1 MKKLLICFV
10 IMCSYLFSV
19 HAQTYQPSARNLAER
34 QQFQDNKFGMFIHWG
49 LSSTLGAGEWVM
61 NNRSI
66 SRKNYTRML
75 QAFNPIHFDAATWV
89 SAAKNA
95 GMKYIVFITRHH
107 DGFSNWDTKYSDWKI
122 TNTPYGKDVLKML
135 AEECKKQGMKLGLYY
150 SLVDWY
156 RDDYPYETG
165 RTGKGSGRT
174 AKSDY
179 AAYLQFMKNQLT
191 ELLINYGPVMSIWL
205 DGHWDQTNPEGST
218 DMSSRIDWKY
228 SELYSL
234 IHQLQPNC
242 LIGNNHHLAP
252 MPGEDFQMFE
262 KDLPGQNKTGLS
274 FQAPSAEMPLE
285 TCETMN
291 NSWGFNITDNNYKSV
306 KESLHYIINAA
317 GHNANFLFN
326 IGPMPDGS
334 IQPEFTDT
342 LQAIG
347 KWMQQN
353 GETFFGTRGNIIESQ
368 DWGVVTSKG
377 NKLFV
382 HLLNTD
388 GKNYIFIPG
397 LKNKIINARFFD
409 NKKAIRYKQQTE
421 GVFLYLDDIVL
432 NSIDTIIELQEKT
445 GK

>member
-1 MKKLLICFV
+1 MKKFIICFV
-10 IMCSYLFSV
+10 IVHSYLFSV
-19 HAQTYQPSARNLAER
+19 HAQTYQPSAGNIAAR
-34 QQFQDNKFGMFIHWG
+34 QQFQNNKFGMFIHWG

-61 NNRSI
+61 NNRNI
-66 SRKNYTRML
+66 SRKNYTRLL
-75 QAFNPIHFDAATWV
+75 QTFNPIHFDAAKWV
-89 SAAKNA
+89 SAAKSA

-135 AEECKKQGMKLGLYY
+135 AEECKKQDMKLGLYY
-150 SLVDWY
+150 SLLDWY

-179 AAYLQFMKNQLT
+179 ASYLQFMKNQLT
-191 ELLINYGPVMSIWL
+191 ELLTNYGEVMSIWF
-205 DGHWDQTNPEGST
+205 DGHWDQTNTEGNA
-218 DMSSRIDWKY
+218 DMNSRIDWKY
-228 SELYSL
+228 NELYSL

-262 KDLPGQNKTGLS
+262 KDLPGQNKNGLS
-274 FQAPSAEMPLE
+274 FQAPSTEMPVE

-306 KESLHYIINAA
+306 KESIHYIIKAA
-317 GHNANFLFN
+317 GHNANFLLN
-326 IGPMPDGS
+326 IGPMPDGN

-342 LQAIG
+342 LQVIG
-347 KWMQQN
+347 KWMRQN
-353 GETFFGTRGNIIESQ
+353 SETFFGTRGNIIEPQ
-368 DWGVVTSKG
+368 DWGTITAKA

-382 HLLNTD
+382 HLLNVD

-397 LKNKIINARFFD
+397 IKNKILKASLYNGKSEIRF
-409 NKKAIRYKQQTE
+409 KQLPE
-421 GVFLYLDDIVL
+421 GVFIYLDGIIQ
-432 NSIDTIIELQEKT
+432 NEIDTILQLVI
-445 GK
+445 